1 MRMVEE
7 NTFNSD
13 LDDVINALDEHIDR
27 SELKKKLEEY
37 LSYGVPLD
45 QAKNTLIKQY
55 GGTPI
60 ASPKKNLKDVRVNE
74 RDLNL
79 VCRVISINPKEIEV
93 KGEKRKI
100 FYGFLGDETA
110 TRTFT
115 SWKDFEINKGDV
127 IQITNAYSR
136 EWRREPQINL
146 SESTDITHL
155 DPSTIESVMRSPA
168 TAKIIDLRGGMGN
181 VEVTAR
187 LLSLEEKIVTA
198 RGKEKK
204 IYSGIMADTTG
215 KIPFTS
221 WKDFGLNE
229 NDVITVTNGY
239 IKSWR
244 GAPQLVFDENSRV
257 EKLASDKLPLSIIGT
272 SLISISFLSERG
284 GGVDVMV
291 KGTVLE
297 VLTSSGLIY
306 RCPDC
311 NRVLKNGICGIHGEV
326 QGVPDLR
333 IKAILDD
340 GTGSLTALFNRELTE
355 QILGM
360 TLDECKKTVEEAMNY
375 AIIEHKINEY
385 MVARPVQVMGDAF
398 SDEFGLTFLVQNVD
412 FVSLGIQ
419 KEVNDL
425 LRELE
430 E

>member
-7 NTFNSD
+7 NNFESD
-13 LDDVINALDEHIDR
+13 LDDIVNALNDDVDK

-55 GGTPI
+55 GGTLI
-60 ASPKKNLKDVRVNE
+60 VSQKKNLKDVQVNE
-74 RDLNL
+74 RGLNL
-79 VCRVISINPKEIEV
+79 ICRVISINPKEIEV

-136 EWRREPQINL
+136 EWRKEPQINL
-146 SESTDITHL
+146 SESTDITQL
-155 DPSTIESVMRSPA
+155 DPSTIESVARSPSIE
-168 TAKIIDLRGGMGN
+168 KIIDLRGGMGN

-187 LLSLEEKIVTA
+187 LLSLEEKTVTA

-204 IYSGIMADTTG
+204 IYSGILGDTTG
-215 KIPFTS
+215 KIPYTS

-229 NDVITVTNGY
+229 NDIITVTHGY
-239 IKSWR
+239 VKSWR
-244 GAPQLVFDENSRV
+244 GAPQLVFDENSQV
-257 EKLASDKLPLSIIGT
+257 EKLDSDRIPLHDIGT
-272 SLISISFLSERG
+272 VLVSISDLIERG

-297 VLTSSGLIY
+297 VIKDSGLIY

-311 NRVLKNGICGIHGEV
+311 NRVLRNGMCGIHGEV

-340 GTGSLTALFNRELTE
+340 GTGSLNALFNRELTE

-360 TLDECKKTVEEAMNY
+360 TLDECKKTAEEAMNY
-375 AIIEHKINEY
+375 TLIEQKIINRIIAHPFQ
-385 MVARPVQVMGDAF
+385 ATGDAF
-398 SDEFGLTFLVQNVD
+398 SDEFGLTFLVHTVD
-412 FVSLGIQ
+412 MLSVNIQ
-419 KEVNDL
+419 KEAHEL
-425 LRELE
+425 LKELDK
-430 E
+430 

>member
-7 NTFNSD
+7 KTFDSD
-13 LDDVINALDEHIDR
+13 LDEVIIALDENIDR

-60 ASPKKNLKDVRVNE
+60 ESQKKNLKDVQVND
-74 RDLNL
+74 RGLNL

-136 EWRREPQINL
+136 EWQKEPQINL
-146 SESTDITHL
+146 SESTDITQL
-155 DPSTIESVMRSPA
+155 DPSTIESVVRSPA

-204 IYSGIMADTTG
+204 IYSGLMGDTTG

-229 NDVITVTNGY
+229 NDVLTVTNGY
-239 IKSWR
+239 VKSWR
-244 GAPQLVFDENSRV
+244 GAPQLVFDENSQV
-257 EKLASDKLPLSIIGT
+257 EKLASDKLPPEKIGT
-272 SLISISFLSERG
+272 SLVSISVLIERG
-284 GGVDVMV
+284 GGVDMMV
-291 KGTVLE
+291 EGTVLE
-297 VLTSSGLIY
+297 VLKSSGFIY

-311 NRVLKNGICGIHGEV
+311 NRVLRNGICGIHGEV
-326 QGVPDLR
+326 LGVPDLR
-333 IKAILDD
+333 IKVILDD

-360 TLDECKKTVEEAMNY
+360 TLDECKTTAEEAMNY
-375 AIIEHKINEY
+375 AIIEHKIIEC
-385 MVARPVQVMGDAF
+385 MAARPLQVTGDAF
-398 SDEFGLTFLVQNVD
+398 SDEFSLTFLVRNVH
-412 FVSLGIQ
+412 FVSLDIQ
-419 KEVNDL
+419 KEANEL
-425 LRELE
+425 LKELE

>member
-7 NTFNSD
+7 KNFNSD
-13 LDDVINALDEHIDR
+13 LDDVINALDENIDR
-27 SELKKKLEEY
+27 SELKKKLDEY

-60 ASPKKNLKDVRVNE
+60 VPSKKKLKDVQVNE
-74 RDLNL
+74 RSLNL
-79 VCRVISINPKEIEV
+79 VCRVISVNPKEIEV

-155 DPSTIESVMRSPA
+155 DPSIIESVMRSPS
-168 TAKIIDLRGGMGN
+168 TAKIINLRDGMGN
-181 VEVTAR
+181 VEVTGR

-204 IYSGIMADTTG
+204 IFSGIIGDTTG

-221 WKDFGLNE
+221 WKDFGLIE
-229 NDVITVTNGY
+229 NDVITVTHGY

-244 GAPQLVFDENSRV
+244 GAPQLVFDDNSQV
-257 EKLASDKLPLSIIGT
+257 EKLESDKLPLGKIGT
-272 SLISISFLSERG
+272 SLVSISVLIERG

-291 KGTVLE
+291 EGTVLE
-297 VLTSSGLIY
+297 VLKISGLIY

-311 NRVLKNGICGIHGEV
+311 NRVLKNGMCGIHGEV
-326 QGVPDLR
+326 EGFPDLR
-333 IKAILDD
+333 IKLILDD

-360 TLDECKKTVEEAMNY
+360 TLDECKKTAEEAMNY
-375 AIIEHKINEY
+375 SIIENKIIDCI
-385 MVARPVQVMGDAF
+385 ASRPLQMTGDAF
-398 SDEFGLTFLVQNVD
+398 SDEFGLTFLVHNVH
-412 FVSLGIQ
+412 FISLDIQ
-419 KEVNDL
+419 QEANAL
-425 LRELE
+425 LKELE

>member
-1 MRMVEE
+1 MVEE
-7 NTFNSD
+7 NNFGSD
-13 LDDVINALDEHIDR
+13 LDDIVNALDENIDR
-27 SELKKKLEEY
+27 TELKKKLEEY

-60 ASPKKNLKDVRVNE
+60 EFQKKKLKDIQFNE
-74 RDLNL
+74 RGLNL
-79 VCRVISINPKEIEV
+79 VCRIISINPKEIEV

-136 EWRREPQINL
+136 EWRKEPQINL
-146 SESTDITHL
+146 SESTDVKQL
-155 DPSTIESVMRSPA
+155 DSSTIESVMRSPA
-168 TAKIIDLRGGMGN
+168 TAKIIDLKGGMGN

-204 IYSGIMADTTG
+204 IYSGIIGDTSG

-229 NDVITVTNGY
+229 NDVIKVTNGY

-244 GAPQLVFDENSRV
+244 GAPQLVFDENSQV
-257 EKLASDKLPLSIIGT
+257 EKLDSDKIPLDEIGT
-272 SLISISFLSERG
+272 SLISISVLIERG

-291 KGTVLE
+291 EGTVLE
-297 VLTSSGLIY
+297 VLKSSGLIY

-311 NRVLKNGICGIHGEV
+311 NRVLRNGMCGIHGEV
-326 QGVPDLR
+326 QGSPDLR
-333 IKAILDD
+333 IKVILDD

-360 TLDECKKTVEEAMNY
+360 TLDDCKKTAEEAMNY
-375 AIIEHKINEY
+375 AIIEHKIIDCI
-385 MVARPVQVMGDAF
+385 VARPLQVTGDAF
-398 SDEFGLTFLVQNVD
+398 SDEFGLTFLVHNAQ
-412 FVSLGIQ
+412 FVSLDIQ
-419 KEVNDL
+419 KEANDL
-425 LRELE
+425 LKELE